1 MCTICV
7 YIYILYYIYIYYYI
21 ILYYIIYI
29 CIVLY
34 IYYIIY
40 IILYIYILY
49 YVILYYIIYIVLY
62 IYYIIYIILYYIIL
76 YYIIYIYMYGIIW
89 VGSLLR
95 QLLDDY
101 NRRCSIAEAVA
112 SFDCIAVRS
121 SRQRLA
127 WEYTSAMRLTLPF
140 LIFVYMPLSKKSS
153 TAKIWCFINVYHING
168 HFRNLNF
175 RCLPYIIIYIRPI

>member
-7 YIYILYYIYIYYYI
+7 YIYIILYIYYI
-21 ILYYIIYI
+21 ILYYIIYMY
-29 CIVLY
+29 CIIY

-40 IILYIYILY
+40 IILYIY
-49 YVILYYIIYIVLY
+49 YIM
-62 IYYIIYIILYYIIL
+62 LYYIIL
-76 YYIIYIYMYGIIW
+76 YYIYCIIYILYYIYIILYYIIYMYGIIW